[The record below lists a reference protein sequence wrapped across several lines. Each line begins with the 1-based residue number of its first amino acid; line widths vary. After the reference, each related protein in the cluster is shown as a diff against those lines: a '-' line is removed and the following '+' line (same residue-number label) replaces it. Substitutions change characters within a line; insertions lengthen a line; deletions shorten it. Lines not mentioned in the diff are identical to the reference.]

1 MKLNPSSKRFYAV
14 AAILFSIVWMAGC
27 STLPKNFSDS
37 PLPSS
42 SAAET
47 SSATSEA
54 KNSAFTLGYSSG
66 DSLNPY
72 KAATRNNLQ
81 LSTLLYE
88 GLTKID
94 DKMTPQMNLAASVD
108 TSNPWLLTA
117 VIRSDARF
125 SDGSKVSASDVV
137 ASFNTAKSSAYYKAL
152 LNDIKSANAS
162 GSNTVIFQLN
172 SLNPDALAC
181 LSFPVVKS
189 GTDIGSGRYVYQ
201 SGDSPVLN
209 ANPHNGAKPTITEI
223 HLLDLPDSDSML
235 YGLESGSISIFFDDL
250 STGEIPRTSSATINV
265 PLNYMVF
272 LGVNESRSQLS
283 NASVRQALSAAANRS
298 EICANAFAGRATVS
312 VSPFNPSW
320 GAAADL
326 KGFSEN
332 DTIADAVA
340 DLEQAGYN
348 SSNGKT
354 LSLELLVCN
363 DNNNSFHDTAA
374 TLLSQQLGKAGIKLT
389 VTKLSY
395 SDYCDRLNKGN
406 FDLYLGEIR
415 LPADM
420 SLQPLLQGGSA
431 SYGISKSD
439 SAVQAYTQYL
449 SGSMT
454 LQQFTDTFN
463 ADLPFI
469 PLCWQ
474 EGLTAY
480 NRALSNVTPTAFDA
494 FYGIDSWI
502 FSNS

>member
-1 MKLNPSSKRFYAV
+1 MKRNPSSKRFYAV

-27 STLPKNFSDS
+27 STLPKNFIDS

-42 SAAET
+42 STVET
-47 SSATSEA
+47 SSSASEA
-54 KNSAFTLGYSSG
+54 KNSTFTLGYSSG

-72 KAATRNNLQ
+72 KAATRNNLE

-94 DKMTPQMNLAASVD
+94 DKMIPQMNLATSVD
-108 TSNPWLLTA
+108 TSNPSQLTA

-137 ASFNTAKSSAYYKAL
+137 ASFNTAKSSTNYKVL
-152 LNDIKSANAS
+152 LNDIKSAGAS
-162 GSNTVIFQLN
+162 GTNTVIFQLN

-181 LSFPVVKS
+181 LSFPVIKS
-189 GTDIGSGRYVYQ
+189 GSDIGSGRYVYQ
-201 SGDSPVLN
+201 SGDSPVLK
-209 ANPHNGAKPTITEI
+209 ANPHNGANPTITEI

-235 YGLESGSISIFFDDL
+235 YGLESGSISVFFDDL

-272 LGVNESRSQLS
+272 LGVNGSRSQLS
-283 NASVRQALSAAANRS
+283 SASVRQALSAAANRS
-298 EICANAFAGRATVS
+298 EICANAFAGRAIAS

-326 KGFSEN
+326 KGFSAN
-332 DTIADAVA
+332 DAIADAVA

-348 SSNGKT
+348 SSKGKA
-354 LSLELLVCN
+354 LSLELLVC
-363 DNNNSFHDTAA
+363 NNNSFHDTAA
-374 TLLSQQLGKAGIKLT
+374 TLLSQQFEKAGIKLN

-395 SDYCDRLNKGN
+395 SDYCDRLKSGN

-415 LPADM
+415 LTADM
-420 SLQPLLQGGSA
+420 SLKPFLQGGSA
-431 SYGISKSD
+431 SYGISGSG

-449 SGSMT
+449 SGSTT

-494 FYGIDSWI
+494 FYGIDSWV
-502 FSNS
+502 FSNG